1 MSRVLTVLFCMTT
14 IMVSFLTG
22 YILENFHLNY
32 FHNVQVEHDRH
43 HVLFFGLITF
53 VVICIGSLAKIHK
66 IKSQGMTQLLT
77 LAGAEKVDVY
87 TSSSEVKMY
96 LNIIDEMAIASGL
109 PIPMAFIIPN
119 DNSINAFTAGLTPST
134 ACICVTEGALK
145 YLSRSELQGVIAHEY
160 GHILHG
166 DVLFNTKM
174 LGILNGFIMFVNAGS
189 NLIQLAGRLSGR
201 RSKKGDPQAI
211 VFIFGLILYSM
222 GYLGV
227 FFASI
232 LRAAFNRQREWLA
245 DASAVQFTRSQ
256 EGIRG
261 ALIKIDKNIF
271 KTLKKRSLGESY
283 SHMCFVRAVR
293 GLWALVFES
302 HPFASHP
309 PIVKRIRTLGLSD
322 YKSPLLRE
330 PLDVASPQSSPESG
344 ESFNE
349 LNDMPMSGLI
359 ATRMS
364 FDVSKSGSVS
374 PEALEI
380 ARRSVCQIPK
390 ALLKFLQ
397 SREQAFATL
406 VGIII
411 FRSTS
416 EPLQLLTKFKELRI
430 ESLTFFDFIRD
441 LVFPHL
447 KTLSDS
453 DLHTFVQLI
462 CKTLRDQSQEE
473 LERQLK
479 LLSTITESDGLITV
493 SELSLVIT
501 FAHAVSNKLDIRT
514 FMQHGKGDRLRD
526 ISALIAY
533 VARLASESDQAK
545 AKKGYLVA
553 TSDLKMHVPFPS
565 EQDAQQMQY
574 LIRGLGHVKAL
585 TLTNRMRFVQALLK
599 CVQSDELINER
610 ESAALRSICTSLDC
624 PFPLN

>member
-1 MSRVLTVLFCMTT
+1 
-14 IMVSFLTG
+14 VSFLTG
-22 YILENFHLNY
+22 YIFEHYHSYHFHETQISSGQQ
-32 FHNVQVEHDRH
+32 HA
-43 HVLFFGLITF
+43 LFFGLITF

-66 IKSQGMTQLLT
+66 IKSQGMIQLLT
-77 LAGAEKVDVY
+77 LAGAEEVDAS
-87 TSSSEVKMY
+87 TGSSEVKTY

-109 PIPMAFIIPN
+109 PIPVAFIIPN
-119 DNSINAFTAGLTPST
+119 DYSINAFTAGLTPST
-134 ACICVTEGALK
+134 ACICVTEGALN

-160 GHILHG
+160 SHILHG

-174 LGILNGFIMFVNAGS
+174 LGILNGYVMFANVGSKLMEIVNEVSDRGRVKTK
-189 NLIQLAGRLSGR
+189 LIKAVY
-201 RSKKGDPQAI
+201 
-211 VFIFGLILYSM
+211 VFGFILYLM

-261 ALIKIDKNIF
+261 ALIKIDKNIY
-271 KTLKKRSLGESY
+271 KTMKKKSLGESY

-293 GLWALVFES
+293 GFWALV
-302 HPFASHP
+302 FASHP
-309 PIVKRIRTLGLSD
+309 PLVKRIRVLGLSD
-322 YKSPLLRE
+322 YESPEIRE
-330 PLDVASPQSSPESG
+330 PFDVASPQSGPESG

-374 PEALEI
+374 PEALVK

-390 ALLKFLQ
+390 ALLNFLQ

-411 FRSTS
+411 FRSTN
-416 EPLQLLTKFKELRI
+416 EPLQLLTKFKERRI

-479 LLSTITESDGLITV
+479 FLSVITESDGLITV
-493 SELSLVIT
+493 SELSSVIT
-501 FAHAVSNKLDIRT
+501 FAHAVSNKLDIQT

-545 AKKGYLVA
+545 AEKGYHAA
-553 TSDLKMHVPFPS
+553 TSDLKMHVSFPS
-565 EQDAQQMQY
+565 MQDAQQMHY

-610 ESAALRSICTSLDC
+610 ESAALRSLCTSLDC
-624 PFPLN
+624 PFPLS